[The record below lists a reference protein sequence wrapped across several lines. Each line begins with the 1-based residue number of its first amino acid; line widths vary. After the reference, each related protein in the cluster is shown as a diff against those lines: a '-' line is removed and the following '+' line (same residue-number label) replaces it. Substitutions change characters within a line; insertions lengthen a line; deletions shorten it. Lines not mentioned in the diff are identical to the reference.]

1 MAGRAQ
7 LEWDFRV
14 EAQTSPRSTPR
25 TCWNFTDA
33 VSQRCRERNRSRAS
47 LTFRAG
53 PQQNW
58 VRVSRLIRECLDQSC
73 AGEKS
78 AIPAGKDKERLRSG
92 RLESVPHM
100 KKRKKPRAPTA
111 VHIIR

>member
-1 MAGRAQ
+1 MVGRAL

-58 VRVSRLIRECLDQSC
+58 VRVSRLIRECFDQSC

-92 RLESVPHM
+92 LVRERPPHE
-100 KKRKKPRAPTA
+100 KKKEA
-111 VHIIR
+111 